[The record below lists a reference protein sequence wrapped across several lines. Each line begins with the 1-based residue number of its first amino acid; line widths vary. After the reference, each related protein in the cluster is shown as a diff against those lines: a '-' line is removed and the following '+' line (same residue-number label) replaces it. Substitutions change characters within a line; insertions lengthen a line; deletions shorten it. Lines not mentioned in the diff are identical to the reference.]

1 MIVVLERDLSHRL
14 RRWYTGEVYR
24 LIHKSECDRACR
36 GAVEVSYEV
45 ELGTVDVQIIDISPQ
60 SVGVPCDV
68 VRREQEHVT
77 SGNGGEAIS
86 QGELSRAPTVDGAIW
101 GDVEVFEYSAV
112 PGPEINDDHQSM
124 SN

>member
-1 MIVVLERDLSHRL
+1 MIVAR
-14 RRWYTGEVYR
+14 
-24 LIHKSECDRACR
+24 
-36 GAVEVSYEV
+36 AVEVGSEG
-45 ELGTVDVQIIDISPQ
+45 ELGTVDVQIDISPQ

-101 GDVEVFEYSAV
+101 GDVEVFE
-112 PGPEINDDHQSM
+112 
-124 SN
+124 